1 MFDWV
6 LNTSL
11 IFNTFVGDAPFL
23 YPPPDDAPF
32 LYPPP
37 PPLHPL
43 TKKKLNSFLMFSRGK
58 ERVHWEQ
65 MG

>member
-23 YPPPDDAPF
+23 YPPPGDAPF

-43 TKKKLNSFLMFSRGK
+43 TKKKLIVF
-58 ERVHWEQ
+58 
-65 MG
+65 

>member
-23 YPPPDDAPF
+23 YPPPGDAPF
-32 LYPPP
+32 LYPPRGDAPFLYPPHP
-37 PPLHPL
+37 PPLH
-43 TKKKLNSFLMFSRGK
+43 KKKLIVF
-58 ERVHWEQ
+58 
-65 MG
+65 